1 MGAWTLVE
9 LCQLVDHTNL
19 RPDATAADMQRLC
32 DEAASHH
39 FRMVAI
45 EPCQVVRCARL
56 LRGTGVHVGAA
67 IGFPL
72 GQTTVATKV
81 FETREALENGADE
94 IDYVVNRSE
103 LKDGK
108 WKQVE
113 DEMSAIVGVCKEARA
128 LSKVIFETRELSS
141 EEIIRL
147 CKIASRVR
155 PDFVKTSTGFSPK
168 GGATVRDVRLMCEHV
183 GEGVQVKAAGGIRDA
198 DSFLAMVA
206 AGARRIGC
214 TASIPIVEELHRR
227 MDARGIPALELEP
240 GEGTTTDRAEGY
252 A

>member
-1 MGAWTLVE
+1 
-9 LCQLVDHTNL
+9 
-19 RPDATAADMQRLC
+19 
-32 DEAASHH
+32 
-39 FRMVAI
+39 
-45 EPCQVVRCARL
+45 
-56 LRGTGVHVGAA
+56 
-67 IGFPL
+67 
-72 GQTTVATKV
+72 
-81 FETREALENGADE
+81 
-94 IDYVVNRSE
+94 
-103 LKDGK
+103 
-108 WKQVE
+108 
-113 DEMSAIVGVCKEARA
+113 MSAIVGVCKEARA

-214 TASIPIVEELHRR
+214 TASIPIIEELRR
-227 MDARGIPALELEP
+227 RIDARGIPALEREP
-240 GEGTTTDRAEGY
+240 GEGTTTDQT
-252 A
+252 